1 MKKYIL
7 LVMHEFQKLFGFL
20 SLSQRSYGD
29 ASSLIE
35 ALAFED
41 KNSWNDWDSVQGIF
55 INLVII
61 SD

>member
-1 MKKYIL
+1 
-7 LVMHEFQKLFGFL
+7 MHEFQKLFGFL

-29 ASSLIE
+29 VSSLIE
-35 ALAFED
+35 ALSFED
-41 KNSWNDWDSVQGIF
+41 RNNWNDWDSVQGIF